1 MHRSTPF
8 LASGAVLLLVSSL
21 AACSDD
27 PSGDGDPGSGA
38 SSSASGTGGE
48 ATGAAGPGG
57 SGTGGDAT
65 GGTGTGGA
73 GECGPDTSAPNEE
86 LPGTTDPEAGE
97 FTLDEALA
105 GLPPGPGPLR
115 AVITTDLGF
124 VTCELFPEVAPIGV
138 ANFVGLARGTRPW
151 KDPVS
156 KKWVKRRFYD
166 GLTFHRVIDDFMA
179 QGGDPLGTGAGGP
192 GYKFANE
199 WGDKTHIPGTLA
211 YANAGPN
218 TNGSQFYIT
227 EVTTDHLD
235 GGAYTVFGYC
245 APLAVIEMLTAVATS
260 GPPNDSPVTPLH
272 MQTVEITRCAIA
284 P

>member
-1 MHRSTPF
+1 MRALP
-8 LASGAVLLLVSSL
+8 LLLLTILSTTTI
-21 AACSDD
+21 ACSDD
-27 PSGDGDPGSGA
+27 ASGDGDPSSGP
-38 SSSASGTGGE
+38 GGNGN
-48 ATGAAGPGG
+48 GAAGPGG

-65 GGTGTGGA
+65 GGSGTGGTGGA

-86 LPGTTDPEAGE
+86 LPDTTDPEAGD

-115 AVITTDLGF
+115 AVITTDLG
-124 VTCELFPEVAPIGV
+124 VIACELFPEVAPIGV
-138 ANFVGLARGTRPW
+138 ANFVGLARGTRAW

-179 QGGDPLGTGAGGP
+179 QGGDPLGTGSGGP
-192 GYKFANE
+192 GYQFANE
-199 WGDKTHIPGTLA
+199 WGDKTHVPGTLA

-227 EVTTDHLD
+227 EVATRHLD
-235 GGAYTVFGYC
+235 GGDYTVFGVC
-245 APLAVIEMLTAVATS
+245 APLAVVEVLTAVPTS
-260 GPPNDSPVTPLH
+260 GPPNDVPLTPLH
-272 MQTVEITRCAIA
+272 MQTIEITRCAVA